1 MRQREELEF
10 RLRKFEASARKAND
24 KLVSGLFQ
32 LNTYH
37 AARVSRIVNIVL
49 GTVDNVKLSSFP
61 CSMLISVFTVYKQFN
76 KKIAKPHL
84 LIFQNNSILNNCC
97 SKEAKKQLRFLKRR

>member
-61 CSMLISVFTVYKQFN
+61 CSSLCLLCINNLI
-76 KKIAKPHL
+76 KK
-84 LIFQNNSILNNCC
+84 
-97 SKEAKKQLRFLKRR
+97 LRSHIS